1 MEYAH
6 SNVYWL
12 STLFVYQSNE
22 SINPKDD
29 KETEENELSNEKS
42 FSQSILHNQYS
53 RMRIPSITDMIPP
66 RNITQGRVL

>member
-42 FSQSILHNQYS
+42 LSQSMLHN
-53 RMRIPSITDMIPP
+53 
-66 RNITQGRVL
+66 